1 MHVAGRTPVTPV
13 EVPVFD
19 GKGGTKQSG
28 EES

>member
-13 EVPVFD
+13 EVPASD

-28 EES
+28 EEP